1 MASAHGCFI
10 ASDPASLRTVSRN
23 HYLLILLLIML
34 VLLLTLLLVLL
45 LLVLLLIMLLI
56 NHNKGLVSIL
66 ENSK

>member
-1 MASAHGCFI
+1 MMASAHGCFI

-23 HYLLILLLIML
+23 HYLL
-34 VLLLTLLLVLL
+34 TLLLVLL
-45 LLVLLLIMLLI
+45 LIMLLLVLIMLLI